1 MPDTAVNPTS
11 EVELKLPDDPR
22 VTPLVRRLAIEN
34 WEIYRDGA
42 LRSGMPI
49 VAAWMDIYVDREDR
63 TLFFVAIHC
72 DATRQETRD
81 FRDSLSH
88 LTQAWFDGLPEDE
101 YEVASLIPF
110 TFAGVKR
117 DEQAVNGA

>member
-22 VTPLVRRLAIEN
+22 VTPLVRRLATEN

-63 TLFFVAIHC
+63 TLFFVPVHC
-72 DATRQETRD
+72 DVTFEESWD
-81 FRDSLSH
+81 FRRSLNSRVE
-88 LTQAWFDGLPEDE
+88 AWFHGLSPAER
-101 YEVASLIPF
+101 EVAGLIPVNVV
-110 TFAGVKR
+110 GLKR
-117 DEQAVNGA
+117 DDGRANGA

>member
-49 VAAWMDIYVDREDR
+49 GAAWMDIYVDREDR

-72 DATRQETRD
+72 DATRRETWD

-88 LTQAWFDGLPEDE
+88 LTQAWFDGLSGEE
-101 YEVASLIPF
+101 LEVASLIPF

-117 DEQAVNGA
+117 DKRVVNGA

>member
-72 DATRQETRD
+72 DATRQETRE
-81 FRDSLSH
+81 FRGSLRH
-88 LTQAWFDGLPEDE
+88 LTQAWFDGLSGDE
-101 YEVASLIPF
+101 LQVASLIPF
-110 TFAGVKR
+110 TFAGLKR
-117 DEQAVNGA
+117 GSRVVNGA

>member
-22 VTPLVRRLAIEN
+22 VTPLVRRLATEN
-34 WEIYRDGA
+34 WVIYRDGA

-72 DATRQETRD
+72 DATRRETWD

-88 LTQAWFDGLPEDE
+88 LTQAWFDGLSGEE
-101 YEVASLIPF
+101 LEVASLIPF
-110 TFAGVKR
+110 TVAGVKR
-117 DEQAVNGA
+117 DKRVVNGA

>member
-11 EVELKLPDDPR
+11 EVELKLPNDPR
-22 VTPLVRRLAIEN
+22 VTPLVRRLATEN

-49 VAAWMDIYVDREDR
+49 VAAWMDIYVDREGR
-63 TLFFVAIHC
+63 TLFFVAVHC
-72 DATRQETRD
+72 DASRQETWD

-88 LTQAWFDGLPEDE
+88 LTQAWFDGLSDE
-101 YEVASLIPF
+101 ELEVASLVPF
-110 TFAGVKR
+110 TFAGLKR
-117 DEQAVNGA
+117 DHTVVNGA

>member
-11 EVELKLPDDPR
+11 EVELKFPDDPR
-22 VTPLVRRLAIEN
+22 VTPLVRRLANEN

-42 LRSGMPI
+42 SRCGMPI

-72 DATRQETRD
+72 DATRDEARD
-81 FRDSLSH
+81 FRESLSH

-117 DEQAVNGA
+117 DNRVANGA